1 MHIEKIMLAPPLAFI
16 IVMIAMIIF
25 ARLLSR
31 FSFKSKDASEE
42 GRKSYA
48 CGEDAPTSLIQPE
61 YGQFFPFA
69 FFFTILHVM
78 TLMITTVP
86 VETIQSFTIAII
98 YIAGAVVGLMIL
110 FRR

>member
-1 MHIEKIMLAPPLAFI
+1 MDIRTILMAPPAAFVIVMVTMI
-16 IVMIAMIIF
+16 IVSL
-25 ARLLSR
+25 LLSR
-31 FSFKSKDASEE
+31 LSFRSKNESGE

-48 CGEDAPTSLIQPE
+48 CGEDVPTSLIQPE

-69 FFFTILHVM
+69 FFFTILHVV
-78 TLMITTVP
+78 TLMITTLP

>member
-1 MHIEKIMLAPPLAFI
+1 MANMILTPPVAI
-16 IVMIAMIIF
+16 IVVFIAVIAFSWLMS
-25 ARLLSR
+25 RLAYR
-31 FSFKSKDASEE
+31 RKDKPAGLGE
-42 GRKSYA
+42 SYA
-48 CGEDAPTSLIQPE
+48 CGEEVSSSLMQPE

-69 FFFTILHVM
+69 FFFTILHVV
-78 TLMITTVP
+78 TLMITTLP